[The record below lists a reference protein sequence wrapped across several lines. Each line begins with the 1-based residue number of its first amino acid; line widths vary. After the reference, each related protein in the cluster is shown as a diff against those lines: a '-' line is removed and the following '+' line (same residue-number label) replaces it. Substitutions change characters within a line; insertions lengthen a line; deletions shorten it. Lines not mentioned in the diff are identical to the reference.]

1 VKNEKLKFL
10 DIVLVDFGLNQI
22 GSEQGGKSPAVVIQ
36 NNIGNKYSPTT
47 IVLPITSKLKNIN
60 QPTHVLLKKDIDN
73 GLSVDSIVL
82 AEAVRQISKERI
94 IKYLGKISNI
104 QAKNKIKMAYIAN
117 LERECS

>member
-1 VKNEKLKFL
+1 MKNEKLKFL

-22 GSEQGGKSPAVVIQ
+22 GSEQGGKRPAVVIQ

>member
-1 VKNEKLKFL
+1 
-10 DIVLVDFGLNQI
+10 
-22 GSEQGGKSPAVVIQ
+22 
-36 NNIGNKYSPTT
+36 
-47 IVLPITSKLKNIN
+47 LPITSKLKNIN